1 MSTSSAE
8 KSEATRA
15 ALRKLRKVF
24 LFLPLFVAAMFLMA
38 GRLDWLMGWVYVGVF
53 FVAAPAASCLFLLPK
68 HPDLIVER
76 LTKRKPVTAFDKA
89 LYPFLSIFALA
100 IYVVPCLDVRFG
112 WSPPLPLG
120 VQLGALAVAVATYGL
135 VFWAMWA
142 NRFFSKVVYIQKE
155 RGHAVATEGPY
166 RFIRHPGYTAIIL
179 FMLAMPVSL
188 GSVWGLLPAGIEAV
202 LIIVRTVFEDR
213 FLHDE
218 LEGYPAYAQ
227 RVRYRL
233 LPGVW

>member
-1 MSTSSAE
+1 M
-8 KSEATRA
+8 
-15 ALRKLRKVF
+15 
-24 LFLPLFVAAMFLMA
+24 
-38 GRLDWLMGWVYVGVF
+38 
-53 FVAAPAASCLFLLPK
+53 
-68 HPDLIVER
+68 I
-76 LTKRKPVTAFDKA
+76 
-89 LYPFLSIFALA
+89 
-100 IYVVPCLDVRFG
+100 
-112 WSPPLPLG
+112 
-120 VQLGALAVAVATYGL
+120 
-135 VFWAMWA
+135 
-142 NRFFSKVVYIQKE
+142 E